1 MQNPADIQKA
11 MGRKYPESV
20 VLVTTRSAAGNPNVM
35 ALGWVAIASEEPLM
49 FVLGIDEAAYT
60 LELIRA
66 TRQFVVAFPSEA
78 MGRPVLHAGSHH
90 GRGRDKIAEAG
101 LTVQKA
107 VKVGAP
113 LVAEAVANFECE
125 LVNIFQPG
133 DCPLVVGKVVAAH
146 EHNDP
151 SLKRL
156 YTVARGH
163 KLAGVR
169 PLMDSPGSV

>member
-1 MQNPADIQKA
+1 MQNPADIKKA
-11 MGRKYPESV
+11 IGRKYPEPV

-35 ALGWVAIASEEPLM
+35 AVGWVTIVSDEPLM
-49 FVLGIDEAAYT
+49 FGLGIDDAAYT
-60 LELIRA
+60 LELIRE
-66 TRQFVVAFPSEA
+66 TRQFVVAFPSAA
-78 MGRPVLHAGSHH
+78 MGRSVLHAGSCH

-101 LTVQKA
+101 LAVQEG
-107 VKVGAP
+107 VKVKAP

-125 LVNIFQPG
+125 LVDIFQPG

-151 SLKRL
+151 ELKRL
-156 YTVARGH
+156 YTVARGY

-169 PLMDSPGSV
+169 ALRD